1 MTDATNTESTETT
14 TAPVEGAATEG
25 SPEALGEGGKKALD
39 AEREARKE
47 ADKAARAAKAEL
59 KALAAEVEA
68 LKDRDRTDIERA
80 EAAKKR
86 DQEEKDALA
95 RERDEA
101 VTALLRYEVAAEKGL
116 TGEAVNLLS
125 GGSREELEA
134 RADSILALLDAAKPK
149 NGPVVPAEGKSP
161 AGVTDTDAFARE
173 LLLGPR

>member
-1 MTDATNTESTETT
+1 MTDATTNTEAVDTT
-14 TAPVEGAATEG
+14 TDVDTADTQD
-25 SPEALGEGGKKALD
+25 SPEVLGEGGKKALE
-39 AEREARKE
+39 AEREARK
-47 ADKAARAAKAEL
+47 KAEKDRRAADAQL
-59 KALAAEVEA
+59 KSLTAEVEA